1 MQADRLLP
9 RDKQMLIPEGC
20 EYLFWAEVSLQG
32 YLGKR
37 NKEST
42 FSFCAVIDSIAQTI
56 NHNGKEDFQGCKDCK
71 TR

>member
-9 RDKQMLIPEGC
+9 RDKQMLIPQRC

-42 FSFCAVIDSIAQTI
+42 FLYAP
-56 NHNGKEDFQGCKDCK
+56 
-71 TR
+71 